1 MDIKELVSFY
11 VNDLAETLD
20 VSFRIEGD
28 EDDVIREDQI
38 ELTEIKVFGY
48 NFSKKPIL
56 DYYDDDDVEDDFNFF
71 DESEEIDDY
80 QIISFLTEYYSIYS
94 DKLPEET
101 FF

>member
-11 VNDLAETLD
+11 VNDFAETLD

-28 EDDVIREDQI
+28 DDDVIREDQI
-38 ELTEIKVFGY
+38 ELTEVNVFGY
-48 NFSKKPIL
+48 NFSKKPTIE
-56 DYYDDDDVEDDFNFF
+56 YYDEDNDEDGFF
-71 DESEEIDDY
+71 DDPEEVDEY
-80 QIISFLTEYYSIYS
+80 QIISFLNEYYSIYI

>member
-11 VNDLAETLD
+11 VNDFAETLD

-28 EDDVIREDQI
+28 DDDVIREDQI
-38 ELTEIKVFGY
+38 ELTEVNVFGY
-48 NFSKKPIL
+48 NFSKKPTIE
-56 DYYDDDDVEDDFNFF
+56 YYDEDNDEDEFF
-71 DESEEIDDY
+71 DDPEEVDEY
-80 QIISFLTEYYSIYS
+80 QIISFLTEYYSIYI

>member
-11 VNDLAETLD
+11 LNDLAETLD

-38 ELTEIKVFGY
+38 ELTEVNIFGY
-48 NFSKKPIL
+48 NFSKKPTIEYF
-56 DYYDDDDVEDDFNFF
+56 DDEDDDDDFF
-71 DESEEIDDY
+71 DESEEVDEY
-80 QIISFLTEYYSIYS
+80 QVISFLNEYYSIYI

>member
-11 VNDLAETLD
+11 VNDFAETLD

-28 EDDVIREDQI
+28 DDDVIREDQI
-38 ELTEIKVFGY
+38 ELTEVNVFGY
-48 NFSKKPIL
+48 NFSKKPTIE
-56 DYYDDDDVEDDFNFF
+56 YYDEDNDEDEFF
-71 DESEEIDDY
+71 DDPEEVDEY
-80 QIISFLTEYYSIYS
+80 QIISFLNEYYSIYI

>member
-11 VNDLAETLD
+11 VNDFAETLD

-38 ELTEIKVFGY
+38 ELTEMDVFGY
-48 NFSKKPIL
+48 DFSKKPTIE
-56 DYYDDDDVEDDFNFF
+56 YYDDEEDEDEFDFEDDVDV
-71 DESEEIDDY
+71 DDY
-80 QIISFLTEYYSIYS
+80 QVISFLNEYYSIYD
-94 DKLPEET
+94 DKLPEAT

>member
-28 EDDVIREDQI
+28 EDDVIRIDQI
-38 ELTEIKVFGY
+38 ELTEVSVFGY
-48 NFSKKPIL
+48 NFSKKSIL
-56 DYYDDDDVEDDFNFF
+56 NYYDDDDVDDKDFF
-71 DESEEIDDY
+71 DDSEEVDDY
-80 QIISFLTEYYSIYS
+80 QVIYFLNEYYSIYS
-94 DKLPEET
+94 NRLPEET

>member
-11 VNDLAETLD
+11 VNDFAETLD

-38 ELTEIKVFGY
+38 ELTEVNVFGY
-48 NFSKKPIL
+48 NFSKKPTL
-56 DYYDDDDVEDDFNFF
+56 EYYEEDEYEDDLF
-71 DESEEIDDY
+71 EEYEEVDDY
-80 QIISFLTEYYSIYS
+80 QIISFLNEYYSIYN

>member
-28 EDDVIREDQI
+28 DDDVIRIDQI
-38 ELTEIKVFGY
+38 ELTEVSVFGY
-48 NFSKKPIL
+48 NFSKKSIL
-56 DYYDDDDVEDDFNFF
+56 NYYDDDDVDDNDFF
-71 DESEEIDDY
+71 DDSEEVDDY
-80 QIISFLTEYYSIYS
+80 QVIYFLNEYYSIYS
-94 DKLPEET
+94 NRLPEET